1 MGYYIE
7 CVQNTNKAAQILASL
22 PGRQVSQDEARTFI
36 GTDKAVVCVVSNGL
50 VSNGLFEAAAYC
62 YNDSE
67 FDDFTLPEDKRPK
80 VWLVIDDKAKVETIT
95 KFKERS

>member
-22 PGRQVSQDEARTFI
+22 PGRQVSQEEARKFI
-36 GTDKAVVCVVSNGL
+36 GTDKAVICV

-62 YNDSE
+62 YNERE
-67 FDDFTLPEDKRPK
+67 FNDFTMPEDKRPK
-80 VWLVIDDKAKVETIT
+80 FWLVIDDKAKVETIT

>member
-22 PGRQVSQDEARTFI
+22 PGRRVSQDEARTFI

-50 VSNGLFEAAAYC
+50 FEAAAYC

-67 FDDFTLPEDKRPK
+67 FDAFTLPEDKRPK